1 MATTLAAKRRAR
13 SRVRRRRGIALA
25 TVIVLVSAVLAAV
38 DGGFGGTGSLTA
50 LADGGQPV
58 DAGGFAPGSCVA
70 YAPTADDLG
79 KTVFLDAGHGGIDP
93 GAVGTTRSGATI
105 HEADETLP
113 VELEAM
119 SLLRAEGFRVIV
131 SRTRSS
137 AVVKLTS
144 ADLGGGTLSLRGA
157 HDDVV
162 ARDLCADEAGADAL
176 VGIYYDAG
184 ASAQNAGSITA
195 YDPDR
200 SFAAASLRLAR
211 LVQHDVLVRINAQGW
226 AIPDDG
232 VQTDDQLGSLSG
244 DPTSGGI
251 AAQAAAYHHLLLLGP
266 ARRGYFTTPSTMP
279 GAVIEPLY
287 ITDPFEAS
295 IAASIQG
302 QRVIAQGI
310 AAAVGQYLAPRPTA
324 AASGTSP

>member
-1 MATTLAAKRRAR
+1 M
-13 SRVRRRRGIALA
+13 I
-25 TVIVLVSAVLAAV
+25 VIVLAAAGLLV
-38 DGGFGGTGSLTA
+38 DGGVGGPGSPTA
-50 LADGGQPV
+50 LTDGGQPV
-58 DAGGFAPGSCVA
+58 DAGRFAPGSCVA

-119 SLLRAEGFRVIV
+119 SLLRAGGYRVIV
-131 SRTRSS
+131 SRTRP
-137 AVVKLTS
+137 ATVVKLTP

-162 ARDLCADEAGADAL
+162 ARDLCADEAVADVL

-184 ASAQNAGSITA
+184 ASARNAGSITA
-195 YDPDR
+195 YDADR
-200 SFAAASLRLAR
+200 SFAAANLRLAR
-211 LVQHDVLVRINAQGW
+211 LVQHDVLVRMNAQGW

-232 VQTDDQLGSLSG
+232 VHTDSQLGSLSG
-244 DPTSGGI
+244 DPSTGGI

-266 ARRGYFTTPSTMP
+266 AQGGYFATPNTMP

-295 IAASIQG
+295 IAASAQG
-302 QRVIAQGI
+302 QRVIAQGVATAI
-310 AAAVGQYLAPRPTA
+310 ETYLAPRPTA
-324 AASGTSP
+324 ATSGPSS

>member
-13 SRVRRRRGIALA
+13 SRVRRRRGIAL
-25 TVIVLVSAVLAAV
+25 VIVTALVAAVLVAV
-38 DGGFGGTGSLTA
+38 DGGFASTGS
-50 LADGGQPV
+50 LADGGHAV
-58 DAGGFAPGSCVA
+58 DTGRFAPGSCVA
-70 YAPTADDLG
+70 YAPTAGDLG

-93 GAVGTTRSGATI
+93 GAVGTTRSGATT

-119 SLLRAEGFRVIV
+119 SLLRAEGFRVVV

-137 AVVKLTS
+137 TVVKLTS

-195 YDPDR
+195 YDTDR
-200 SFAAASLRLAR
+200 SFVTANLRLAR
-211 LVQHDVLVRINAQGW
+211 LVQHDVLVRMNAQGW

-244 DPTSGGI
+244 DPTAGGI

-266 ARRGYFTTPSTMP
+266 AQTGYLATPSTMP

-295 IAASIQG
+295 IAASGQG
-302 QRVIAQGI
+302 QRVIALGI
-310 AAAVGQYLAPRPTA
+310 AAAVGRYLAPRSTA
-324 AASGTSP
+324 TTSGTSS